1 MKINIIKE
9 FEQLSLSEKIDFLG
23 EYDIADDF
31 RNREYF
37 TDFIKN
43 FNDSNDVWTLSLI
56 VDVAADLQINDVS
69 LFQKYFDYVTNS
81 VNYMLKLSVL
91 DFQLDTYNIYY
102 PNQKELFI
110 QYEPLLNK
118 KYERLIV
125 RNQILLNLMI
135 YRKENRLKYQNLLKN
150 NLKKT
155 RDYRSHLRVYN
166 TLLNYPFFNFVTRD
180 YIFQLIDI
188 TEKWDFDRAVQSK
201 IEEVKLMWI
210 N

>member
-1 MKINIIKE
+1 MKNIIKE
-9 FEQLSLSEKIDFLG
+9 FEQFSLSEKIDFLG
-23 EYDIADDF
+23 EYDVVDDF

-37 TDFIKN
+37 TDFIKH

-56 VDVAADLQINDVS
+56 VYVAADLQINDVS

-102 PNQKELFI
+102 PNQKELFT
-110 QYEPLLNK
+110 QYESLLNK

-125 RNQILLNLMI
+125 RNQVLLNLMI
-135 YRKENRLKYQNLLKN
+135 YKKENRFKYQNLLKN

-188 TEKWDFDRAVQSK
+188 TERWNFDRAVQSK
-201 IEEVKLMWI
+201 IEEVKLEW
-210 N
+210 